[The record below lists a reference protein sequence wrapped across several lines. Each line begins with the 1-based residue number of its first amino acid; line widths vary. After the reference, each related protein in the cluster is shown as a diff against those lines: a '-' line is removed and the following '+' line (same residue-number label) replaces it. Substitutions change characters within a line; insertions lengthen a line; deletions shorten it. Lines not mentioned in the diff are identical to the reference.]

1 MRSEFA
7 LSVVDV
13 IGRRMRVLF
22 TDLDLAAK
30 FVKPVSSTM
39 AKEFKWTIA
48 KKSRRKRSP

>member
-1 MRSEFA
+1 
-7 LSVVDV
+7 
-13 IGRRMRVLF
+13 MRVLF

-48 KKSRRKRSP
+48 KKNQEEREARDLIMKLKATIE